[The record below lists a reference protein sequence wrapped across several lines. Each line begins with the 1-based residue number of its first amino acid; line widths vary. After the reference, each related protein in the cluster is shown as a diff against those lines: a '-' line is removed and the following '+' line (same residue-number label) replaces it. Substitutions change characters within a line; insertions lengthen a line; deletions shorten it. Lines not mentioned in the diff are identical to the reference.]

1 MKLFFIP
8 GTISAKDLRDEVTT
22 LSAIG
27 LTKDKIKKAELKSPA
42 YTTRFSDLPMLFD

>member
-42 YTTRFSDLPMLFD
+42 LYYSIFRFTYAF